1 MHRNMWRF
9 LGTAGF
15 AAVLA
20 TVMLLGAG
28 GVSYAITNGQP
39 DGDAH
44 PYVGLVV
51 IDFNG
56 GPAWR
61 GTGFLVS
68 PTVVVT
74 AGHVTDRGEGAR
86 VWFESDL
93 TNNSEYPYGGSTSTE
108 GTPYTHPEFCLGCAE
123 GLPGFDTHDVGVIV
137 LDEPVYMTEY
147 AQLPTAGLVETLA
160 MMTDVELVG
169 YGLQWQERGDGLR
182 PADSW
187 RGELIRNYATATLIT
202 SQDRLSDEFIKVS
215 ANPAQ
220 GHGGATFGDT
230 GGPVLLGGTNSVL
243 ANISFSTNPNRAGV
257 TYGTRADTES
267 VLDWI
272 NGF

>member
-1 MHRNMWRF
+1 MRPNMRQF
-9 LGTAGF
+9 LGSVGL
-15 AAVLA
+15 AAALA
-20 TVMLLGAG
+20 TVMLLG
-28 GVSYAITNGQP
+28 VSGISHAITNGQP
-39 DGDAH
+39 DGNAH

-56 GPAWR
+56 VPAWR

-68 PTVVVT
+68 PTVVLT
-74 AGHVTDRGEGAR
+74 AGHVTDQGERAR
-86 VWFESDL
+86 VWFDTDL
-93 TNNSEYPYGGSTSTE
+93 TDNSEYPYDGSTSME

-137 LDEPVYMTEY
+137 LDEPVYMDEY
-147 AQLPTAGLVETLA
+147 AELPTAGLVETLA
-160 MMTDVELVG
+160 MRTEVELVG

-187 RGELIRNYATATLIT
+187 RGELIRHYATATLIT
-202 SQDRLSDEFIKVS
+202 SQDRLSAEFVKVS

-220 GHGGATFGDT
+220 GHGSATLGDT
-230 GGPVLLGGTNSVL
+230 GGPVLLGGTNTVL
-243 ANISFSTNPNRAGV
+243 ANISFSTNPNRTGV
-257 TYGTRADTES
+257 TYGTRIDTES
-267 VLDWI
+267 ILDWI